1 MLHSLLWNRQ
11 RMLLFLLMNE
21 NILFIRRLLSGGS
34 TLDYYVVICVIL
46 SCNLIAFIV

>member
-1 MLHSLLWNRQ
+1 MSHSLLWNRQ

-34 TLDYYVVICVIL
+34 IQNSCNVICIIL
-46 SCNLIAFIV
+46 LCNLIAFSV